1 MIVINHCGLNNTI
14 YRTSHLPIL
23 YASVPSHS
31 DSNIAVDFV
40 SQEVDFDPVCTHGD
54 EYVIKAQGDEP
65 ELVTLN
71 KPQGPV
77 RVSHI
82 VVITDKL

>member
-14 YRTSHLPIL
+14 YQTSHLPIP

-31 DSNIAVDFV
+31 DSNIAVNFV
-40 SQEVDFDPVCTHGD
+40 LEEVDFNPVCTHGD
-54 EYVIKAQGDEP
+54 KYIIKAQGDEP
-65 ELVTLN
+65 ELITLN
-71 KPQGPV
+71 KPQGLV
-77 RVSHI
+77 QVSHI